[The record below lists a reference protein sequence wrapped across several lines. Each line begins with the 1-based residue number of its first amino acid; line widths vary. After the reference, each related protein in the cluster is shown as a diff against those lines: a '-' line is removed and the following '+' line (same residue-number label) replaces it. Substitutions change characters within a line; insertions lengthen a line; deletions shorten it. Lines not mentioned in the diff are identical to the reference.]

1 MLSSKE
7 GSSAYS
13 FFLTS
18 VAHICLHSLTSC
30 EKAQSEILSMLNSE
44 GIDLSLL
51 KEDAPKAEM
60 KGNAV
65 EEAAPTI
72 QQPRKV
78 CFKFLRRDVILEI
91 TYW

>member
-1 MLSSKE
+1 
-7 GSSAYS
+7 
-13 FFLTS
+13 
-18 VAHICLHSLTSC
+18 
-30 EKAQSEILSMLNSE
+30 MLNSE

-65 EEAAPTI
+65 EEAVPTI

-78 CFKFLRRDVILEI
+78 CFKFLRGDVILEI